1 MFDEID
7 ALGKQ
12 RGSPTEV
19 GELDRIVIALM
30 QELELSELQGF
41 LVATSNLPDSLDHAL
56 WRRFDLEFKFP
67 APSKQEIARFAV
79 SKGKVF
85 GVTVTAALAQRLSL
99 LKNYAEVE
107 RAIEDEARRL
117 ALRGLKE

>member
-1 MFDEID
+1 M
-7 ALGKQ
+7 
-12 RGSPTEV
+12 
-19 GELDRIVIALM
+19 
-30 QELELSELQGF
+30 
-41 LVATSNLPDSLDHAL
+41 
-56 WRRFDLEFKFP
+56 
-67 APSKQEIARFAV
+67 
-79 SKGKVF
+79 F